1 MLRILALC
9 TGLLAATALYAQD
22 PITLRG
28 SVFDAAD
35 DTPLVGATVRLTS
48 AKDSSVVKGAFAE
61 RSGEF
66 RIKDVVPGPYR
77 MTITYVGYKKLEQ
90 TVFARESRANIGTFK
105 LQRDTVKNREV
116 NVEGMAV
123 RVEVKGDT
131 TEYNA
136 AAYKTNP
143 NASAED
149 LVKKMPGITVENG
162 TIKAQG
168 EELRRVT
175 VDG

>member
-1 MLRILALC
+1 MIRLITLC
-9 TGLLAATALYAQD
+9 TGLLVATALYAQD

-35 DTPLVGATVRLTS
+35 DSPLVGATVRLVS
-48 AKDSSVVKGAFAE
+48 AKDSTSVKGAFAE
-61 RSGEF
+61 RSGDF
-66 RIKDVVPGPYR
+66 KIKDVVPGPYR
-77 MTITYVGYKKLEQ
+77 LTITYVGYKKLEQ
-90 TVFARESRANIGTFK
+90 TVFARESRTNLGTFK

-136 AAYKTNP
+136 A
-143 NASAED
+143 NAISAR
-149 LVKKMPGITVENG
+149 
-162 TIKAQG
+162 
-168 EELRRVT
+168 LRS
-175 VDG
+175 